1 MRRLE
6 RLTYV
11 HDGDPGAVGT
21 LIQENRGLIRF
32 GNDGSGVLDL
42 NEVASQQHPPRMME
56 VREVRIVMMTR
67 SQLPPGDDDNPIED
81 VPCILG
87 HSGPEVLTLVN
98 ARSIARMTGGVNDL
112 RGKIKFGLAKVG
124 WSL

>member
-1 MRRLE
+1 MRTLE

-11 HDGDPGAVGT
+11 HDGDPGVVGGLVNETRGT
-21 LIQENRGLIRF
+21 LRF
-32 GNDGSGVLDL
+32 GEGSGLFEIGDGTPEHPMRALDG
-42 NEVASQQHPPRMME
+42 
-56 VREVRIVMMTR
+56 REVRIVSMTR
-67 SQLPPGDDDNPIED
+67 SQLQSPNDDAIGEG

-87 HSGPEVLTLVN
+87 HSGPEVVVLV
-98 ARSIARMTGGVNDL
+98 APRSIARITGGMNDL

>member
-1 MRRLE
+1 MRTLE

-11 HDGDPGAVGT
+11 HDGDPGVVGGLVTESRGT
-21 LIQENRGLIRF
+21 LRF
-32 GNDGSGVLDL
+32 GEGSGLFEIGDGTPD
-42 NEVASQQHPPRMME
+42 HPMRM
-56 VREVRIVMMTR
+56 VDAREVRIIAMAR
-67 SQLPPGDDDNPIED
+67 SQLQVPSDDVIGEG

-87 HSGPEVLTLVN
+87 HSGPDVVVLV
-98 ARSIARMTGGVNDL
+98 APRSIARITGGMNDL